1 MRILDKNTKP
11 AVCRQTKAML
21 QTLEQYINI
30 MKKILFFALV
40 LAAGALAFTSCEKKD
55 KIDSPIVGTWMR
67 VAGESDFFYTFGED
81 GTYQRIEDYYMNG
94 RDVVAHEH
102 IVGDGT
108 FKIDGDVIDAT
119 LNSILVYMD
128 GSKDGDPFDE
138 FWPMNEKLKFSLK
151 GDYLTL
157 IHNAGT
163 EEEWPELLLKQ

>member
-1 MRILDKNTKP
+1 MR
-11 AVCRQTKAML
+11 
-21 QTLEQYINI
+21 
-30 MKKILFFALV
+30 KILFFAFVLV
-40 LAAGALAFTSCEKKD
+40 AGVLAFTSCKKKD

-67 VAGESDFFYTFGED
+67 AAGESDFFYTFGED

-119 LNSILVYMD
+119 LNSVLVYMD
-128 GSKDGDPFDE
+128 GSKDGDDFSE
-138 FWPMNEKLKFSLK
+138 FWPKNEKLKFSLK

>member
-1 MRILDKNTKP
+1 
-11 AVCRQTKAML
+11 
-21 QTLEQYINI
+21 
-30 MKKILFFALV
+30 MKKFLFFALA
-40 LAAGALAFTSCEKKD
+40 LAAGVLAFTSCNKKETVE
-55 KIDSPIVGTWMR
+55 SPIVGTWMR

-108 FKIDGDVIDAT
+108 FKIVGYVIDATLNSILVFDGDVIDAT

>member
-1 MRILDKNTKP
+1 MRKT
-11 AVCRQTKAML
+11 
-21 QTLEQYINI
+21 
-30 MKKILFFALV
+30 LFFAFALAASV
-40 LAAGALAFTSCEKKD
+40 LAFVACNKKD
-55 KIDSPIVGTWMR
+55 ANTPDEPTVDNPNPILGTWF
-67 VAGESDFFYTFGED
+67 ASDVENDYFYTFNSD
-81 GTYQRIEDYYMNG
+81 GSYQRVMDYYMNG

-119 LNSILVYMD
+119 LKSILVYMD

-163 EEEWPELLLKQ
+163 EEEWPELLVKK

>member
-1 MRILDKNTKP
+1 MR
-11 AVCRQTKAML
+11 
-21 QTLEQYINI
+21 
-30 MKKILFFALV
+30 KILFFAFVLV
-40 LAAGALAFTSCEKKD
+40 AGITVFTSCKKKD

-67 VAGESDFFYTFGED
+67 VTGESDFFYTFGKN
-81 GTYQRIEDYYMNG
+81 GTYQRVEDYYMNG

-128 GSKDGDPFDE
+128 GSKDGDDFGE
-138 FWPMNEKLKFSLK
+138 FWPKNEKLKFSLK

-163 EEEWPELLLKQ
+163 EEEWPELLHKKKKI

>member
-1 MRILDKNTKP
+1 MR
-11 AVCRQTKAML
+11 
-21 QTLEQYINI
+21 
-30 MKKILFFALV
+30 KILFFAFVLV
-40 LAAGALAFTSCEKKD
+40 AGITVFTSCKKKD

-119 LNSILVYMD
+119 LNSILVLMSS
-128 GSKDGDPFDE
+128 GR
-138 FWPMNEKLKFSLK
+138 
-151 GDYLTL
+151 
-157 IHNAGT
+157 
-163 EEEWPELLLKQ
+163 

>member
-1 MRILDKNTKP
+1 
-11 AVCRQTKAML
+11 
-21 QTLEQYINI
+21 
-30 MKKILFFALV
+30 MKKTFLFALA
-40 LAAGALAFTSCEKKD
+40 LAAGVLAFTSCNKKNN
-55 KIDSPIVGTWMR
+55 IDSPIVGTWMR
-67 VAGESDFFYTFGED
+67 VAGESDFFHTFGE
-81 GTYQRIEDYYMNG
+81 
-94 RDVVAHEH
+94 
-102 IVGDGT
+102 DGT

>member
-1 MRILDKNTKP
+1 
-11 AVCRQTKAML
+11 
-21 QTLEQYINI
+21 
-30 MKKILFFALV
+30 MKKILFFALA
-40 LAAGALAFTSCEKKD
+40 LAAGVLAFTSCKKKD

-81 GTYQRIEDYYMNG
+81 GTYQRVMDYYMNG

-163 EEEWPELLLKQ
+163 EEEWPELLVKK